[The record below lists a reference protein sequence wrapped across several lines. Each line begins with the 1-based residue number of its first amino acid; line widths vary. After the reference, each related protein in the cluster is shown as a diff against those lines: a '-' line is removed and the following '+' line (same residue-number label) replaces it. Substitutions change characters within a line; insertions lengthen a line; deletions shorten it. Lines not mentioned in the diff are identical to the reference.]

1 MVVER
6 VLKSRRVRDYAL
18 MTVGMVLT
26 AWAIDAFLIPNQLAA
41 GGVSGLAT
49 VIYYWMKDNLGFT
62 VSVGVQMLI
71 MNAILLLVAWR
82 SRGMHYVAKTLY
94 GAVGLSVLVEVLGPF
109 APHLAADDLLL
120 AALYGGA
127 ITGVGMGLVFK
138 AGGNTGGTDIVAQL
152 LARRFP
158 FGVGQIMLVV
168 DAAVTLLAALQFGPE
183 YALYGAVAIFVSTTT
198 IDLVLEGISVEKAVW
213 IISDAADRIG
223 ESINTELG
231 RGATRLEA
239 TGVYTGERRGTLFV
253 VLSRNEL
260 DDLKAIV
267 AAHDP
272 TAMVIISNVHETIG
286 EGFKEL
292 AKQGP
297 GR

>member
-1 MVVER
+1 M
-6 VLKSRRVRDYAL
+6 A
-18 MTVGMVLT
+18 
-26 AWAIDAFLIPNQLAA
+26 
-41 GGVSGLAT
+41 
-49 VIYYWMKDNLGFT
+49 
-62 VSVGVQMLI
+62 
-71 MNAILLLVAWR
+71 
-82 SRGMHYVAKTLY
+82 
-94 GAVGLSVLVEVLGPF
+94 PF
-109 APHLAADDLLL
+109 APRLAAEDLLL

-223 ESINTELG
+223 ASINTELG

-239 TGVYTGERRGTLFV
+239 TGAYTGEHRGTLFV

-297 GR
+297 GS